1 MHKAE
6 DVTRMRHMLDAAR
19 KALEFT
25 QKNWVF
31 GSQTSI

>member
-1 MHKAE
+1 MPKAE

-19 KALEFT
+19 KAVEFT
-25 QKNWVF
+25 HKNWLF